1 MPKTR
6 FLTWYRLIPL
16 AAVLPS
22 ALSHSFTHMLL
33 PLSFKPLYPIDYE
46 AYVKSNP
53 VFRIIWIRIWCAL
66 SLSLNRIGIP
76 RPSRIRV
83 LRD

>member
-1 MPKTR
+1 MPKAR
-6 FLTWYRLIPL
+6 FFTWYRVAPL
-16 AAVLPS
+16 AVVFVFGLISLVYSCAP
-22 ALSHSFTHMLL
+22 AAF
-33 PLSFKPLYPIDYE
+33 FKPLYPIDYE
-46 AYVKSNP
+46 VYVSNP

-66 SLSLNRIGIP
+66 SLSRNRIGIP